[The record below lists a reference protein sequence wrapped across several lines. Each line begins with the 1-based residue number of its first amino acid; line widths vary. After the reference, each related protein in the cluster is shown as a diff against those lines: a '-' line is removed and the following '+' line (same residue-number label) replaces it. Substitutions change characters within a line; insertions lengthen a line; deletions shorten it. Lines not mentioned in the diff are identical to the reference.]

1 MALIKCENLKLG
13 YEGQVILENI
23 NFELK
28 GGEYLC
34 IIGENGAGNST
45 LVKALLKLK

>member
-1 MALIKCENLKLG
+1 MALITCKNLSLG
-13 YEGQVILENI
+13 YEGHTILKDI
-23 NFELK
+23 NFKLD

-45 LVKALLKLK
+45 LV